1 MIRYIVVSLISGV
14 IFGFL
19 DGLINANPIA
29 QELFLVFKPISKS
42 TVNIQVGIVIDLIYG
57 FVMAG
62 LFLILYQSIP
72 GKSGWIKGISYGL
85 IIWFFRVLMY
95 VVTTWM
101 ILNVPTQTLFYI
113 LFTGLGEMLL
123 IGLIYGIS
131 LNPKQ

>member
-1 MIRYIVVSLISGV
+1 MIRYIVVSVISGI
-14 IFGFL
+14 IFGVL
-19 DGLINANPIA
+19 DGLINANPLA
-29 QELFLVFKPISKS
+29 QELFLVFKPISKQ
-42 TVNIQVGIVIDLIYG
+42 TVNIQAGIVIDLIYG

-72 GKSGWIKGISYGL
+72 GKSGWTKGLSYGL

-95 VVTTWM
+95 VVTTWI
-101 ILNVPTQTLFYI
+101 ILIVPIQTLLYM
-113 LFTGLGEMLL
+113 LFTGLVEMLV